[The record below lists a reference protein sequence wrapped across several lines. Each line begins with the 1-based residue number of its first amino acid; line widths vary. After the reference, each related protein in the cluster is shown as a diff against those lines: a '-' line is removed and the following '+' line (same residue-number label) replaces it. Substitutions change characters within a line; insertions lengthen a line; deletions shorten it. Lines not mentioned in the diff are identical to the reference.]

1 MTVPR
6 YPGQAGLRA
15 GEPPA
20 VGGPIGIELTGDLTE
35 RRSRDRPDPVPA
47 LAGAARSRRAV

>member
-1 MTVPR
+1 MTIPR

-20 VGGPIGIELTGDLTE
+20 VGWPIGIELTRDLTE
-35 RRSRDRPDPVPA
+35 RRSRDRPDPAPV